1 MKKMSYLSTAVFIV
15 CIGLLAACSP
25 SKVASPDGG
34 NVNLRGTWTVSNID
48 LDGVSK
54 SGFKV
59 TVFDDAPYTC
69 FVGSQWNL
77 VPNGNGSYTV
87 PSGGTDCSAGERKIY
102 WSVQTVSGT
111 KYFQF
116 KKLYEGEKPKNVTDG
131 YRLQLRSLTAN
142 SMVLQS
148 AVDFEGKTVYINYQF
163 SR

>member
-1 MKKMSYLSTAVFIV
+1 MSFLPAAVFVV
-15 CIGLLAACSP
+15 CIGLLPACSP

-48 LDGVSK
+48 VDGVSK
-54 SGFKV
+54 TGFKV

-69 FVGSQWNL
+69 FVGSQWTL
-77 VPNGNGSYTV
+77 VPNGNGTYTV
-87 PSGGTDCSAGERKIY
+87 PGGGADCSAGERKIY
-102 WSVQTVSGT
+102 WSVQNVSGT

-116 KKLYEGEKPKNVTDG
+116 KKLYAGEKPKNVADG

-142 SMVLQS
+142 SMQLQS

-163 SR
+163 TR